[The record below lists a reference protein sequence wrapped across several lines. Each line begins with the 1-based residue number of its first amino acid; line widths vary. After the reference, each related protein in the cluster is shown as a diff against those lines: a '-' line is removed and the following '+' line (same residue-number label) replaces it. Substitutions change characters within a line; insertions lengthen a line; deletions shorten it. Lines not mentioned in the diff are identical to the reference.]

1 MKKINIYYILALLF
15 AVSFAACEDTNEN
28 LVKERGAAVVPKI
41 SNIGPGFYTTDFEN
55 SYIKFDVAIPEGQK
69 VDDAEIQAT
78 FKDKTTVIEKITS
91 FPTTI
96 QITASDV
103 ISKMGLSDNDV
114 ELGDSFIIDVVTTF
128 EGVTTRSY
136 TGSIKASV
144 TCELFIDDFVG
155 THIVSL
161 DEWDGGGYQVEVK
174 KISET
179 ELSVEGMFD
188 GYADNPMIIKINP
201 IDHSITVPKQML
213 VANPTAWWG
222 SPSPYLDF
230 SLAGVG
236 TLDACEISLSFS
248 AEATVDAGSFG
259 GGIKFKI
266 GKEKDS

>member
-28 LVKERGAAVVPKI
+28 LVKERGVAVVPKI
-41 SNIGPGFYTTDFEN
+41 SNIGPGFYTTDFGN
-55 SYIKFDVAIPEGQK
+55 SYIKFDIDLPEGQK

-78 FKDKTTVIEKITS
+78 FKGKTTVIEKITS
-91 FPTTI
+91 FPATM
-96 QITASDV
+96 QIIAADV
-103 ISKMGLSDNDV
+103 ISKMGISDSDV
-114 ELGDSFIIDVVTTF
+114 ELGDSFIIDVVTTSG
-128 EGVTTRSY
+128 GVITRSY

-144 TCELFIDDFVG
+144 TCELIIDDFVG

-188 GYADNPMIIKINP
+188 GAADPMTIIINP
-201 IDHSITVPKQML
+201 IDHSISVPKQVL
-213 VANPTAWWG
+213 VPLPTWWG
-222 SPSPYLDF
+222 APGVPYKDF

-236 TLDACEISLSFS
+236 TLDACAISLSFS

-266 GKEKDS
+266 GKETGN